1 MTKKEARIKA
11 LNIRKNNDQ
20 IISSKIVINRIIE
33 EGIINDYQHI
43 GIYYPIKNEID
54 VTELKNIYKN
64 KFFYLPKTTDIIEF
78 SLYND
83 NLIDGAFHTKEPVGE
98 IVARDSIEC
107 FIIPCVAITN
117 DNKRIGYG
125 KGYYDRYLSNYKG
138 KKIGICYKESSD
150 VICDTDEYDI
160 ILDMKI
166 VG

>member
-11 LNIRKNNDQ
+11 LYIRKNNNK